1 MWIVEWSIFT
11 VNAVI
16 FLLEALGDDA
26 EVEFSE
32 ISSQMEE
39 EDLWF
44 AYIWFLSRDL
54 CVDGS
59 GVQ

>member
-1 MWIVEWSIFT
+1 M
-11 VNAVI
+11 NAVI